1 MKLTISI
8 KNTAL
13 KLKKSLRRFP
23 TAIIFSSAAAVLGII
38 LNHADI
44 NMSIERSEMLTR
56 IVMVLALG
64 APVSAS
70 IRLIFERIQNH
81 KKSIEITAYIFG
93 AMLLGLYYNF
103 FLKDLSTISG
113 SRYAAV
119 SIATYLIFV
128 FIPYLYKRD
137 NFELYVIRLISR
149 FITTFIYSLVI
160 YGGISAILF
169 TIDRLLGVSVKGEL
183 YLDMWIIIIGVFL
196 PAYFLSGVPEYKD
209 ELDISGYPK
218 ALGILLKYI
227 IIPLI
232 SAYLIILY
240 IYFGKI
246 IITRQWPVG
255 LVAHLV
261 LWYSVICVGVIF
273 FIYQLRS
280 QGTKI
285 EKFIFWLTRLIL
297 PILIMMFVSIF
308 IRIRAYGVTENRYY
322 VVILGAWVM
331 GIMLFMCF
339 SKHLRNIVIP
349 ISLSIVTIVSVF
361 GPLSS
366 FSVSKYSQNKR
377 LLAILKKNN
386 MIVNNLAAKAPKTI
400 TDHDKREIN
409 RILTYFEEKH
419 SLKDV
424 KYVSKDFKLGDME
437 NVFGFK
443 YEGYIYLSKDNYF
456 SYNME
461 KTNLPMDIK
470 NYDYLLDFRNKGTD
484 WSVSNKDIKAKY
496 DNQNGLITLY
506 LKDKEVYR
514 KSIKDFADTLYNKYG
529 TKPGESVN
537 VEDMIF
543 EDENTNVRVK
553 FIFYN
558 IYGSKDFSTNGIEM
572 NGSDFYI
579 LLKIK

>member
-13 KLKKSLRRFP
+13 KLKRSLRRFP

-44 NMSIERSEMLTR
+44 SMSIEKRELLTR
-56 IVMVLALG
+56 IAMVLALG

-81 KKSIEITAYIFG
+81 KKSIEITTYIFG
-93 AMLLGLYYNF
+93 AMLLGLYFNF

-119 SIATYLIFV
+119 SITTYLIFV
-128 FIPYLYKRD
+128 FVPYLYKRD

-169 TIDRLLGVSVKGEL
+169 TIDKLLGVSVKGEL

-232 SAYLIILY
+232 SAYLVILY

-377 LLAILKKNN
+377 LLAILKRNN
-386 MIVNNLAAKAPKTI
+386 MIVNNLVSKAPKTI
-400 TDHDKREIN
+400 TDYDKREIN

-424 KYVSKDFKLGDME
+424 KYVPKNFKLGDME

-456 SYNME
+456 SYNMD
-461 KTNLPMDIK
+461 KMNLPMDIK
-470 NYDYLLDFRNKGTD
+470 NYDYLLDFRNKGIE

-506 LKDKEVYR
+506 LNDKEVYR